1 MSSFAILMCG
11 AWGGAVLGYF
21 IAALCWTARDD
32 RRDNHEDE

>member
-1 MSSFAILMCG
+1 MSSFAILICG

-21 IAALCWTARDD
+21 IAALSWTARDD